1 MATSSDNIF
10 LSLTAPGVAG
20 LTPYQPGKPIE
31 TLEREYGV
39 SNAIKLASNENPLGP
54 SPRALE
60 ALARVRAD
68 LARYPDGAAFS
79 LKTALAR
86 HLDLT
91 PEQFIIGN
99 GSNEILEL
107 VTRAF
112 VTPENE
118 VIFSEHAFAVYAIMT
133 QAVGSR
139 ARVARAL
146 EYGHDLDAMAAL
158 VNDRTRLVFVA
169 NPNNP
174 TGTLLD
180 AASLENFLEGVP
192 AHVLVV
198 LDEAYFEYVT
208 AADHPDGTRW
218 LARFPNL
225 LVARTFSKI
234 YGLAGLRV
242 GYAMG
247 NPQLISLLERVRQP
261 FNVNAAAL
269 SAAEAALEDDTHL
282 QRSRELNTQG
292 MAQILDGIRKLN
304 LSALPSA
311 GNFLAIDL
319 GQTAAPIY
327 EGLLRQGV
335 IVRPVANYGMP
346 DFLRVTIGLPDE
358 NARFLRALEQVL
370 SHHNPHE
377 LQGVNA

>member
-1 MATSSDNIF
+1 MATSAVNPF

-133 QAVGSR
+133 QAV
-139 ARVARAL
+139 
-146 EYGHDLDAMAAL
+146 
-158 VNDRTRLVFVA
+158 F
-169 NPNNP
+169 
-174 TGTLLD
+174 
-180 AASLENFLEGVP
+180 
-192 AHVLVV
+192 
-198 LDEAYFEYVT
+198 
-208 AADHPDGTRW
+208 
-218 LARFPNL
+218 
-225 LVARTFSKI
+225 
-234 YGLAGLRV
+234 
-242 GYAMG
+242 
-247 NPQLISLLERVRQP
+247 
-261 FNVNAAAL
+261 
-269 SAAEAALEDDTHL
+269 
-282 QRSRELNTQG
+282 
-292 MAQILDGIRKLN
+292 
-304 LSALPSA
+304 
-311 GNFLAIDL
+311 
-319 GQTAAPIY
+319 
-327 EGLLRQGV
+327 
-335 IVRPVANYGMP
+335 
-346 DFLRVTIGLPDE
+346 
-358 NARFLRALEQVL
+358 
-370 SHHNPHE
+370 
-377 LQGVNA
+377 